1 MKIYTYYE
9 DFGFNNQLELI
20 ELWKQSWSKN
30 GYDPVVLGEKDV
42 ETHGLY
48 NNFCTVIKNIHK
60 SIIGEEISAYG
71 LSCFVR
77 WLAYS
82 NLNLHDRFYVSDYDI
97 INKNYPVIYPIDRL
111 HLMDGHCPC
120 IASGNSNDFQ
130 KLCHMF
136 INVTLSN
143 LEEIKIRN
151 TSPHYHDQEFFS
163 YNNKTLQQEKKLYI
177 TRSRPTIGEFYT
189 YEDSHPDIK
198 IFHVAHRNVFY
209 MRKKKPE
216 LFDPEQND
224 DVARLEMVKSI
235 IDE

>member
-1 MKIYTYYE
+1 MKIFTYYE
-9 DFGFNNQLELI
+9 DFGFNNQLDII

-30 GYDPVVLGEKDV
+30 GYDAIVLGKKDV
-42 ETHGLY
+42 VTHCFY
-48 NNFCTVIKNIHK
+48 NDFCAVIKNIHK
-60 SIIGEEISAYG
+60 SITDKEISAYG

-82 NLNLHDRFYVSDYDI
+82 NLKQYDRFYVSDYDV

-120 IASGNSNDFQ
+120 IASGNSDDFT

-177 TRSRPTIGEFYT
+177 TRSRPTIGEFCT
-189 YEDSHPDIK
+189 YENNHPETK
-198 IFHVAHRNVFY
+198 IFHVAHRNISVL
-209 MRKKKPE
+209 KKTRPDIMDKY
-216 LFDPEQND
+216 DND
-224 DVARLEMVKSI
+224 CERRIATIKYLLK
-235 IDE
+235 